1 VKIQIVNPL
10 SHERDLHLVS
20 RKNRVGVVV
29 LLAVFLCGFAAS
41 ASAQWTQVTS
51 PTAMSG
57 IQVGTTQMWT
67 RDSSGNV
74 YQYNKK
80 TNSLTKITAPTSFAQ
95 IAVGKGNNVWTLD
108 SSQNVYSYNFSTK
121 KFVQVTGQ
129 LFQIAAGGQGVWG
142 VSKSGHIYMWNGTSF
157 AQPPNEDESI
167 DFTTVFVGSYEIGVW
182 AFDSSNNTYLFNS
195 DTGFFDQVGPGTK
208 TQVAVGTAE
217 VWSINS
223 SSQIYMYDIAAEQWV
238 QVDPSEALG
247 EIAAGTNANIWGLSS
262 GQVYRYSTKKPKQF
276 DLVEPQ
282 PPESSA
288 VLRVSSAGTGVFV
301 LSTSGQVYKY

>member
-1 VKIQIVNPL
+1 MKIQIVNPL

-108 SSQNVYSYNFSTK
+108 SSQNVYSYDFSTK

-129 LFQIAAGGQGVWG
+129 LFQIAAGG
-142 VSKSGHIYMWNGTSF
+142 
-157 AQPPNEDESI
+157 
-167 DFTTVFVGSYEIGVW
+167 
-182 AFDSSNNTYLFNS
+182 
-195 DTGFFDQVGPGTK
+195 
-208 TQVAVGTAE
+208 
-217 VWSINS
+217 
-223 SSQIYMYDIAAEQWV
+223 
-238 QVDPSEALG
+238 
-247 EIAAGTNANIWGLSS
+247 
-262 GQVYRYSTKKPKQF
+262 
-276 DLVEPQ
+276 
-282 PPESSA
+282 
-288 VLRVSSAGTGVFV
+288 
-301 LSTSGQVYKY
+301 

>member
-1 VKIQIVNPL
+1 VKIQIVNPR
-10 SHERDLHLVS
+10 SHDGVLTPVP
-20 RKNRVGVVV
+20 RKNRVGVVAV
-29 LLAVFLCGFAAS
+29 LAVFLSSFAAS

-95 IAVGKGNNVWTLD
+95 IAVGKGNNVWALD

-142 VSKSGHIYMWNGTSF
+142 VSTSGHIYMWNGTSF

-167 DFTTVFVGSYEIGVW
+167 DFTTVYVGSYEIGVW
-182 AFDSSNNTYLFNS
+182 AIDSSNNTYLFNS
-195 DTGFFDQVGPGTK
+195 DTGFFDEVGPGAK

-223 SSQIYMYDIAAEQWV
+223 SSQIYMYDIGAEEWI
-238 QVDPSEALG
+238 QVDPSATLT
-247 EIAAGTNANIWGLSS
+247 EIAAGSNGNIWGLNS
-262 GQVYRYSTKKPKQF
+262 GEVYLYSTKKPKQF
-276 DLVEPQ
+276 NLVEPQ

-288 VLRVSSAGTGVFV
+288 TLRVSSAGTGVFV
-301 LSTSGQVYKY
+301 LSTSGLVYKY